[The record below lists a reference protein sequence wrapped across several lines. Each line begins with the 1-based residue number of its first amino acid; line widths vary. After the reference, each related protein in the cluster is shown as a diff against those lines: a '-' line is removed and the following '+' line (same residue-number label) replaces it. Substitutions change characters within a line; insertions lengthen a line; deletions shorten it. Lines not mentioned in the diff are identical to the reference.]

1 MFKKRVISAIS
12 MLIIFSV
19 SFFIFDPWTFIA
31 LSFFVSIIA
40 LYELG
45 TVLNL
50 KFSQKIIFWILSF
63 STFLYFY
70 CFDISNI
77 NTIFF
82 ASLIFWLLFAPIH
95 ILKKFLI
102 PPSLKLFFGIILII
116 PLLSSIL
123 WLFSLNKLFLL
134 YILVSIFIADIGA
147 YILGKKFGKHKLM
160 YDVSPGKTIEGALG
174 AFVLNC
180 IFSFFLSFYV
190 SIEPILLISASILIT
205 LLSIF
210 GDLYESLLKRMSG
223 LKDSG
228 SIIPGHGGILDRVDG
243 LCPTL
248 PLFALIFNYSYVLG
262 IIF

>member
-1 MFKKRVISAIS
+1 
-12 MLIIFSV
+12 
-19 SFFIFDPWTFIA
+19 
-31 LSFFVSIIA
+31 
-40 LYELG
+40 
-45 TVLNL
+45 
-50 KFSQKIIFWILSF
+50 
-63 STFLYFY
+63 
-70 CFDISNI
+70 
-77 NTIFF
+77 
-82 ASLIFWLLFAPIH
+82 
-95 ILKKFLI
+95 
-102 PPSLKLFFGIILII
+102 
-116 PLLSSIL
+116 
-123 WLFSLNKLFLL
+123 
-134 YILVSIFIADIGA
+134 
-147 YILGKKFGKHKLM
+147 M
-160 YDVSPGKTIEGALG
+160 YDFIPGKTIEGALG